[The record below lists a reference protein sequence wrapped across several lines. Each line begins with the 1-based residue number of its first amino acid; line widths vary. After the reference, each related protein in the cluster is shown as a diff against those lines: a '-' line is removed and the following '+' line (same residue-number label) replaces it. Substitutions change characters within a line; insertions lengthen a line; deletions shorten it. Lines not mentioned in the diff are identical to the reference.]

1 MRKDFYIFRHGQ
13 TDYNLERR
21 WQGCGV
27 DTELNAGGIEQ
38 AYCLAE
44 RLQPLGLEIIFSSP
58 LKRALKTAQIVGEAL
73 NIPVEICSGI
83 REGCFGEAEGMLKS
97 EVGQR
102 WPEIFSEWY
111 SPANDLNV
119 GFPGGETKLQMQNR
133 MLAAMDELARRPQKI
148 IGVATHGSSIRYLL
162 MYYGRQ
168 PSLMPNTA
176 LFHLVWEDGNWRL
189 EKDPETENPSAV
201 K

>member
-38 AYCLAE
+38 ARRLAE
-44 RLQPLGLEIIFSSP
+44 RLKPFGLEIVFSSP

-73 NIPVEICSGI
+73 QIPVEVCPGI
-83 REGCFGEAEGMLKS
+83 IEGCFGEAEGMLKS
-97 EVGQR
+97 EVGKR
-102 WPEIFSEWY
+102 WPEIFNEWY
-111 SPANDLNV
+111 APANNLIV
-119 GFPGGETKLQMQNR
+119 GFPGGETKLQMQKR
-133 MLAAMDELARRPQKI
+133 MIQAMDELARQPQKVF
-148 IGVATHGSSIRYLL
+148 GVATHGSSIRYLL
-162 MYYGRQ
+162 MYYGRK

-176 LFHLVWEDGNWRL
+176 LFHLVWENGIWHL
-189 EKDPETENPSAV
+189 ENDPETENPSA
-201 K
+201 